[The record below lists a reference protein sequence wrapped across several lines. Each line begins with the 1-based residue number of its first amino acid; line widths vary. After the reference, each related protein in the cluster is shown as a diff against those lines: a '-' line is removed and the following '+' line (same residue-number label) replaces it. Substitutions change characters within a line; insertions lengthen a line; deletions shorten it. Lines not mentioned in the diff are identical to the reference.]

1 MEEKKIETQKG
12 DTAPKKDPEGVEE
25 DSKQARSITIIKKNK
40 NKKRKEAQ
48 EIKITGIDD
57 PPEEEVKRHE
67 NHRPKQKGRESRKPL
82 FEEVEGGYYDEM
94 NFYILPNN
102 KGFYDPKGVYFNPDG
117 FNAEGGYYDE
127 DGKYFPPKRDPAK
140 KKPRNEIEDD
150 EELIRQF
157 EGSLAEED
165 DVEDEV

>member
-1 MEEKKIETQKG
+1 
-12 DTAPKKDPEGVEE
+12 
-25 DSKQARSITIIKKNK
+25 
-40 NKKRKEAQ
+40 
-48 EIKITGIDD
+48 
-57 PPEEEVKRHE
+57 
-67 NHRPKQKGRESRKPL
+67 
-82 FEEVEGGYYDEM
+82 M

-102 KGFYDPKGVYFNPDG
+102 QGFYDPKGVYFNSDG

-157 EGSLAEED
+157 EGSLAEEE